1 MKIPLV
7 DLKAQYQDIKEN
19 IDRSI
24 NHSLKNANFIGGNDV
39 KEFEKSFAKFNS
51 SNYCVG
57 VGNGTDALVVCL
69 MALGIKKGD
78 EVIVPS
84 HTFISTSESVK
95 IVGAKPVMV
104 DIREETFNIDP
115 NLVERSI
122 NNKTKAIIPV
132 HLYGK
137 PAELIKLN
145 KISKKYNIPIISDAA
160 QAHNSKIKK
169 KDIALFGLAT
179 CFSFYPGKNLGAYG
193 DGGAIISN
201 NKKFINKVRMISN
214 HGRETKYL
222 HDINGINSR
231 LDSIQARILS
241 VKLKFLVR
249 WTNRRIK
256 IAEKYNSLLKS
267 VEFIK
272 LPIISDSERHV
283 FHLYVIRVDKDLRDL
298 C

>member
-1 MKIPLV
+1 MK
-7 DLKAQYQDIKEN
+7 K
-19 IDRSI
+19 
-24 NHSLKNANFIGGNDV
+24 
-39 KEFEKSFAKFNS
+39 FAKFNS

-249 WTNRRIK
+249 WTK
-256 IAEKYNSLLKS
+256 EGLKLLKN
-267 VEFIK
+267 
-272 LPIISDSERHV
+272 IIV
-283 FHLYVIRVDKDLRDL
+283 